1 MIIIEKKNVIYLVR
15 TIMAGPT
22 AIFSYLFVQLFV
34 VNFISF
40 TYLAFM
46 DVLLTSIIPTLISI
60 VVFYIIIPQKS
71 LETAIIF
78 SSVVAIYNLLDGSQI
93 RYISALRNDS
103 SVSKILSILICLG
116 FIIWIGVKKDKVERR
131 DKVEG

>member
-1 MIIIEKKNVIYLVR
+1 
-15 TIMAGPT
+15 MAGPT

-78 SSVVAIYNLLDGSQI
+78 SSVVAIYNLLDGGQI

>member
-1 MIIIEKKNVIYLVR
+1 
-15 TIMAGPT
+15 MAGPT

-34 VNFISF
+34 VNFVPF
-40 TYLAFM
+40 TYLTFM

-71 LETAIIF
+71 LEMAITF
-78 SSVVAIYNLLDGSQI
+78 SSIVAIYNLLDGSQI

-103 SVSKILSILICLG
+103 TVSKAISILISIVNNLREVG
-116 FIIWIGVKKDKVERR
+116 FKFI
-131 DKVEG
+131 

>member
-1 MIIIEKKNVIYLVR
+1 MLIIEKKNIIYLVR
-15 TIMAGPT
+15 TIMAGLT

-34 VNFISF
+34 VNFVPF
-40 TYLAFM
+40 TYLTFM

-71 LETAIIF
+71 LETAITF
-78 SSVVAIYNLLDGSQI
+78 SSIVDIYNLLDGTQI

-103 SVSKILSILICLG
+103 TVSKAISILISIVNNLREVG
-116 FIIWIGVKKDKVERR
+116 FKFI
-131 DKVEG
+131 